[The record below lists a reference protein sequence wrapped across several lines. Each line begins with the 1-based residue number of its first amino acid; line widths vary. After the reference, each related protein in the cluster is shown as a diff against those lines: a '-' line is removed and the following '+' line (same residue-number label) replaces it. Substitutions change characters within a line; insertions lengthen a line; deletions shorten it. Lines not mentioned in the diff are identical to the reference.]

1 MFFAW
6 HDSSMLI
13 FRTHYKEFQ
22 DWIAQDVNFQE
33 YWSKQLTK
41 IISHGEYKNIYS
53 RFKKHLIHV
62 LTWRLLHVEIL
73 PPRTFPEKIKTTA
86 PSQFTIVR
94 FCQNWAFSTKYS
106 DAKQLSCLPLSFFH
120 WIGDKPFEAGTAP
133 GSIEQV
139 YQSTIIYNASPSF
152 MRLSTPG
159 QSRKIT
165 KIGPKLTG
173 PVWKM
178 TKKPP
183 TPWVSIILWVEIIWF
198 IDLPRP
204 YSGQSGIFIINLLLF
219 ENNLESDWISR

>member
-1 MFFAW
+1 MLTEASWSKDHFAW
-6 HDSSMLI
+6 KTQKRSKFPKMCWKSITHLLCNYLGVLSSSS
-13 FRTHYKEFQ
+13 
-22 DWIAQDVNFQE
+22 VC
-33 YWSKQLTK
+33 
-41 IISHGEYKNIYS
+41 
-53 RFKKHLIHV
+53 
-62 LTWRLLHVEIL
+62 L
-73 PPRTFPEKIKTTA
+73 PF
-86 PSQFTIVR
+86 VR
-94 FCQNWAFSTKYS
+94 FRQNWAFSNQIFWRQTII
-106 DAKQLSCLPLSFFH
+106 LLPLSFFH

-204 YSGQSGIFIINLLLF
+204 YSGQSGIFIKNLLLF